1 MHISVHVYTHLDS
14 PRNSHMTQ
22 GQRCTVAAQFT
33 LTQATLGIHHT
44 RHPRHIPIRH
54 PAPRTNILMST
65 QQAHTQ
71 CPRQRQ
77 LLRFLLRYVHPQTKT
92 HTHQRHTLSTTAG
105 RLTQAPRSQARALLH
120 KQTDLQRQ
128 HKHTPTGSH
137 PFCRRSTDVLTHS
150 DTSTRCTCAEKQRA
164 LPRTCTHARRHRGAP
179 STQAASPARGSRARA
194 ATQWRR
200 GILPGGP
207 RPPPHLGLGSHVDE
221 KTKIWMGR
229 GRRVVRKGR
238 GRR

>member
-1 MHISVHVYTHLDS
+1 MHKSVHVHTHLDS

-22 GQRCTVAAQFT
+22 GQRRTVAVLFT
-33 LTQATLGIHHT
+33 LTQATLDIHHT
-44 RHPRHIPIRH
+44 KHPRHTPIRH

-65 QQAHTQ
+65 AQAHTQ
-71 CPRQRQ
+71 CPRQRE

-92 HTHQRHTLSTTAG
+92 YTHQRHTVSTTAR
-105 RLTQAPRSQARALLH
+105 RLTRAMQSQAGALPH

-128 HKHTPTGSH
+128 HTPPQGHTHSAAQAQMCLHTPTPAHVQRVLRNSVLSH
-137 PFCRRSTDVLTHS
+137 AHVHTHTRR
-150 DTSTRCTCAEKQRA
+150 R
-164 LPRTCTHARRHRGAP
+164 RGAP
-179 STQAASPARGSRARA
+179 STQAAAPARGSRAGA

-200 GILPGGP
+200 GSLPGGP
-207 RPPPHLGLGSHVDE
+207 RPPPPLPGSHVDE